1 MSKIAAVLLL
11 TLTTLVLTTPAS
23 SEEADE
29 TCNALFVH
37 NAQSVGIQGDTL
49 TMKGISPTVIYFCD
63 RPQRFAGHLTVENF
77 LSSVTKGKDSFKED
91 PPNAVVSIA
100 DGDDFV
106 DVVVTLN
113 WKPELK
119 GDELVYSGI
128 KIIQGDLPKAAGPGS
143 VFIDVIGRPMSP
155 GSIAGVH
162 RRARRRAVR
171 RCAAGVTCY

>member
-1 MSKIAAVLLL
+1 MAKHAAALFLSL
-11 TLTTLVLTTPAS
+11 TALVLATPAA
-23 SEEADE
+23 SEEEGE

-37 NAQSVGIQGDTL
+37 NAENVSIEGDTL

-63 RPQRFAGHLTVENF
+63 RPQRFAGHLTVKDF
-77 LSSVTKGKDSFKED
+77 LSSVSKGKDSFAED

-100 DGDDFV
+100 NGDTFE

-113 WKPELK
+113 RKPTLK
-119 GDELVYSGI
+119 GDELVYTGI
-128 KIIQGDLPKAAGPGS
+128 AIVDGDLPKVAGPGS

-162 RRARRRAVR
+162 RRTRRRAVR
-171 RCAAGVTCY
+171 RCAVGVTCY